1 MIRRSTVVY
10 IVVLIAMVGAYFYLK
25 NRGQAEPEVAVTE
38 EPTQEVAYLFTED
51 SGVPSSIRIE
61 AETGE
66 IIELARDAENAWVLT
81 QPFEAKA
88 DQASSEAAASQITTM
103 RILDKIPELDLEVVG
118 LNVPAYTITIGFTGN
133 LTSSKERTLNI
144 GVITPS
150 ENGYYVQDASNKEVM
165 IVSRS
170 AVDALL
176 GLLMTPPYLETP
188 TPSPLPATETPVPS
202 LTPEVSTPS
211 SATPTP

>member
-10 IVVLIAMVGAYFYLK
+10 IVVLIALVGAYFYLK
-25 NRGQAEPEVAVTE
+25 NRNQTEPEVAATVE
-38 EPTQEVAYLFTED
+38 ATQEVSYLFTED

-61 AETGE
+61 AKTGE
-66 IIELARDAENAWVLT
+66 IIELARGADNAWMLT

-88 DQASSEAAASQITTM
+88 DQASSEAVASQITTM
-103 RILDKIPELDLEVVG
+103 RVLDRIPEMDLEVVG
-118 LNVPAYTITIGFTGN
+118 LKVPAYTITIGFTGK
-133 LTSSKERTLNI
+133 KERTINI

-150 ENGYYVQDASNKEVM
+150 ENGYYVQDAANKEVM
-165 IVSRS
+165 IVSKS

-176 GLLMTPPYLETP
+176 GLLTTPPYLETP

-202 LTPEVSTPS
+202 PTPEASMPPSETVTP
-211 SATPTP
+211 

>member
-25 NRGQAEPEVAVTE
+25 NRDQAEPDVAATL

-61 AETGE
+61 AQTGE

-88 DQASSEAAASQITTM
+88 DQASSEATASQVTTM
-103 RILDKIPELDLEVVG
+103 RVLDRIPEMDLEVVG
-118 LNVPAYTITIGFTGN
+118 LEVPAYTITIRFTGN
-133 LTSSKERTLNI
+133 QERTLNI

-176 GLLMTPPYLETP
+176 GLLVTPPYLETP

>member
-10 IVVLIAMVGAYFYLK
+10 IVVLIAMVGTYFYLK
-25 NRGQAEPEVAVTE
+25 NRNQTEPDVTATV
-38 EPTQEVAYLFTED
+38 EPTQEVSYLFTED
-51 SGVPSSIRIE
+51 SGVPSSIRIK

-66 IIELARDAENAWVLT
+66 TIELARGADNAWGLT
-81 QPFEAKA
+81 EPFEAKA

-103 RILDKIPELDLEVVG
+103 RILDRIPEIDLEVVG
-118 LNVPAYTITIGFTGN
+118 LKSPAYTITIGFTGN

-144 GVITPS
+144 GVVTPS
-150 ENGYYVQDASNKEVM
+150 ENGYYVQDGASKEVL
-165 IVSRS
+165 IVSKS

-176 GLLMTPPYLETP
+176 GLLTTPPYLETP
-188 TPSPLPATETPVPS
+188 TPSPIPPTETPIPS
-202 LTPEVSTPS
+202 ATPVVDTPS

>member
-10 IVVLIAMVGAYFYLK
+10 IVILIALVGAYFYLK
-25 NRGQAEPEVAVTE
+25 NRNQTEPEVAATE

-61 AETGE
+61 AKAGE
-66 IIELARDAENAWVLT
+66 IIELARGADNAWVLT

-88 DQASSEAAASQITTM
+88 DQASSEAVASQITTM
-103 RILDKIPELDLEVVG
+103 RVLDRIPEMDLEVVG

-133 LTSSKERTLNI
+133 KERTINV

-150 ENGYYVQDASNKEVM
+150 ENGYYVQDATNKEVM

-176 GLLMTPPYLETP
+176 GLLTTPPYLETP
-188 TPSPLPATETPVPS
+188 TASPLPATETPVPS
-202 LTPEVSTPS
+202 PTPEVSTPPS
-211 SATPTP
+211 ETATP